1 MAAFTSWLVRALQPC
16 NLQMECLKLVA
27 SQKFTEKRIGYLALM
42 LLLDENQEVQEALC
56 APPSRLGS
64 NRSIVM
70 PCHANANA
78 NANANAMPC
87 EREMRVHLVGARHAA
102 THGTTA

>member
-56 APPSRLGS
+56 ARPP
-64 NRSIVM
+64 
-70 PCHANANA
+70 A
-78 NANANAMPC
+78 
-87 EREMRVHLVGARHAA
+87 
-102 THGTTA
+102 

>member
-70 PCHANANA
+70 PCHA
-78 NANANAMPC
+78 MPC
-87 EREMRVHLVGARHAA
+87 HMLWRVHLVGARHAA

>member
-16 NLQMECLKLVA
+16 ILQMECLKLVA

-70 PCHANANA
+70 PCQ
-78 NANANAMPC
+78 AMPC
-87 EREMRVHLVGARHAA
+87 HAA
-102 THGTTA
+102 RDASPPGGGKARSTPTVQRRE